1 MKKIII
7 EIAAAFGVV
16 IFLLFSGVMI
26 KSNVLAVNVYRVTG
40 TQLEDTVICSGK
52 IEYTETNRVSPAA
65 NGIVQEVF
73 VERGDTVKKGDKLFS
88 MLANISAENVRG
100 ADKATL
106 ANVVNNN
113 SMNVEA
119 PVSGTVL
126 SVDIKSEDAIAG
138 GATAI
143 TIVNSNNLCV
153 NVPINEN
160 KISKIKT
167 GQPVKITGTAFEN
180 HNYSGKVTSIDSI
193 AKQVVTTTGKE
204 TAVDVKISI
213 ENPNQ
218 LIKQGYTAKC
228 TITTNIKNNGIIIP
242 YETVEMDS
250 ENSGTVYTFNSGRA
264 QKQSVKIGNEYEN
277 GVEIISGLNKND
289 LVIEAPEKIGIT
301 GSVRVNKLLEIKK

>member
-7 EIAAAFGVV
+7 EIAATFGVV
-16 IFLLFSGVMI
+16 TFLLFSGVMI
-26 KSNVLAVNVYRVTG
+26 KNNVLAVNVYRVTG

-52 IEYTETNRVSPAA
+52 IEYTETNDVSPAA

-73 VERGDTVKKGDKLFS
+73 VEKGDTVEKGDRLFS
-88 MLANISAENVRG
+88 MIANISAENVKG
-100 ADKATL
+100 ADTASL
-106 ANVVNNN
+106 VNVVNNN

-126 SVDIKSEDAIAG
+126 SVDIKSEDPIASG
-138 GATAI
+138 TTVI
-143 TIVNSNNLCV
+143 TIVNSDNLCV

-167 GQPVKITGTAFEN
+167 GQPVKITGTAFGN
-180 HNYSGKVTSIDSI
+180 HSYSGKVSSIDSI

-204 TAVDVKISI
+204 TAVDVTVSV

-228 TITTNIKNNGIIIP
+228 TITTNTKNNGIIIP

-250 ENSGTVYTFNSGRA
+250 ENSGTVYTFNNGKA
-264 QKQSVKIGNEYEN
+264 QKKSVKIGNEYEN

-289 LVIEAPEKIGIT
+289 LVIEAPEKINDT

>member
-7 EIAAAFGVV
+7 EIAATFGVV
-16 IFLLFSGVMI
+16 TFLLFSGVMI
-26 KSNVLAVNVYRVTG
+26 KNNVLAVNVYRVTG

-52 IEYTETNRVSPAA
+52 IEYTETNDVSPAA

-73 VERGDTVKKGDKLFS
+73 VEKGDTVEKGDRLFS
-88 MLANISAENVRG
+88 MIANISAENVKG
-100 ADKATL
+100 ADTASL
-106 ANVVNNN
+106 VNVVNNN

-126 SVDIKSEDAIAG
+126 SVDIKSEDPIASG
-138 GATAI
+138 TTVI
-143 TIVNSNNLCV
+143 TIVNSDNLCV

-167 GQPVKITGTAFEN
+167 GQPVKITGTAFGN
-180 HNYSGKVTSIDSI
+180 HSYSGKVSSIDSI

-204 TAVDVKISI
+204 TAVDVMVSI

-228 TITTNIKNNGIIIP
+228 TITTNTKNNGIIIP

-250 ENSGTVYTFNSGRA
+250 ENSGTVYTFNNGKA
-264 QKQSVKIGNEYEN
+264 QKKSVKIGNEYEN

-289 LVIEAPEKIGIT
+289 LVIEAPEKINDT

>member
-7 EIAAAFGVV
+7 EIAATFGVV
-16 IFLLFSGVMI
+16 TFLLFSGVMI
-26 KSNVLAVNVYRVTG
+26 KNNVLAVNVYRVTG

-52 IEYTETNRVSPAA
+52 IEYTETNDVSPAA

-73 VERGDTVKKGDKLFS
+73 VEKGDTVEKGDRLVS
-88 MLANISAENVRG
+88 MIANISAENVKG
-100 ADKATL
+100 ADTASL
-106 ANVVNNN
+106 VNVVNNN

-126 SVDIKSEDAIAG
+126 SVDIKSEDPIASG
-138 GATAI
+138 TTVI
-143 TIVNSNNLCV
+143 TIVNSDNLCV

-167 GQPVKITGTAFEN
+167 GQPVKITGTAFGN
-180 HNYSGKVTSIDSI
+180 HSYSGKVSSIDSI

-204 TAVDVKISI
+204 TAVDVTVSI

-228 TITTNIKNNGIIIP
+228 TITTNTKNNGIIIP

-250 ENSGTVYTFNSGRA
+250 ENSGTVYTFNNGKA
-264 QKQSVKIGNEYEN
+264 QKKSVKIGNEYEN

-289 LVIEAPEKIGIT
+289 LVIEAPEKINDT

>member
-7 EIAAAFGVV
+7 EIAATFGVV
-16 IFLLFSGVMI
+16 TFLLFSGVMI
-26 KSNVLAVNVYRVTG
+26 KNNVLAVNVYRVTG

-52 IEYTETNRVSPAA
+52 IEYTETNDVSPAA

-73 VERGDTVKKGDKLFS
+73 VEKGDTVEKGDRLFS
-88 MLANISAENVRG
+88 MIANISAENVKG
-100 ADKATL
+100 ADTASL
-106 ANVVNNN
+106 VNVVNNN

-126 SVDIKSEDAIAG
+126 SVDIKSEDPIASG
-138 GATAI
+138 TTVI
-143 TIVNSNNLCV
+143 TIVNSDNLCV

-167 GQPVKITGTAFEN
+167 GQPVKITGTAFGN
-180 HNYSGKVTSIDSI
+180 KSYSGKVSSIDSI

-204 TAVDVKISI
+204 TAVDVTVSI

-228 TITTNIKNNGIIIP
+228 TITTNTKNNGIIIP

-250 ENSGTVYTFNSGRA
+250 ENSGTVYTFNNGKA
-264 QKQSVKIGNEYEN
+264 QKKSVKIGNEYEN

-289 LVIEAPEKIGIT
+289 LVIEAPEKINDT

>member
-7 EIAAAFGVV
+7 EIAATFGVV
-16 IFLLFSGVMI
+16 TFLLFSGVMI
-26 KSNVLAVNVYRVTG
+26 KNNVLAVNVYRVTG

-52 IEYTETNRVSPAA
+52 IEYTETNDVSPAA

-73 VERGDTVKKGDKLFS
+73 VEKGDTVEKGDRLFS
-88 MLANISAENVRG
+88 MIANISAENVKG
-100 ADKATL
+100 ADTASL
-106 ANVVNNN
+106 VNVVNNN

-126 SVDIKSEDAIAG
+126 SVDIKSEDPIASG
-138 GATAI
+138 TTVI
-143 TIVNSNNLCV
+143 TIVNSDNLCV

-167 GQPVKITGTAFEN
+167 GQPVKITGTAFGN
-180 HNYSGKVTSIDSI
+180 HSYSGKVSSIDSI

-204 TAVDVKISI
+204 TAVDVTVSI

-228 TITTNIKNNGIIIP
+228 TITTNTKNNGIIIP

-250 ENSGTVYTFNSGRA
+250 ENSGTVYTFNNGKA
-264 QKQSVKIGNEYEN
+264 QKKSVKIGNEYEN
-277 GVEIISGLNKND
+277 GVEIISGLTKND
-289 LVIEAPEKIGIT
+289 LVIEAPEKINDT

>member
-7 EIAAAFGVV
+7 EIAATFGVV
-16 IFLLFSGVMI
+16 TFLLFSGVMI
-26 KSNVLAVNVYRVTG
+26 KNNVLAVNVYRVTG

-52 IEYTETNRVSPAA
+52 IEYTETNDVSPAA

-73 VERGDTVKKGDKLFS
+73 VEKGDTVEKGDRLFS
-88 MLANISAENVRG
+88 MIANISAENVKG
-100 ADKATL
+100 ADTASL
-106 ANVVNNN
+106 VNVVNNN

-126 SVDIKSEDAIAG
+126 SVDIKSEDPIASG
-138 GATAI
+138 TTVI
-143 TIVNSNNLCV
+143 TIVNSDNLCV

-167 GQPVKITGTAFEN
+167 GQPVKITGTAFGN
-180 HNYSGKVTSIDSI
+180 HSYSGKVSSIDSI

-204 TAVDVKISI
+204 TAVDVTVSI

-228 TITTNIKNNGIIIP
+228 TITTNTKNNGIIIP

-250 ENSGTVYTFNSGRA
+250 ENSGTVYTFNNGKA
-264 QKQSVKIGNEYEN
+264 QKKSVKIGNEYEN

-289 LVIEAPEKIGIT
+289 LVIEAPEKINDT

>member
-7 EIAAAFGVV
+7 EISAAFGVV

-26 KSNVLAVNVYRVTG
+26 KSNVLAVNVYRVTD

-52 IEYTETNRVSPAA
+52 IEYTETNRVSPAS

-100 ADKATL
+100 ANKATL

-126 SVDIKSEDAIAG
+126 SVDIKSEDAIASG
-138 GATAI
+138 TTAI
-143 TIVNSNNLCV
+143 TIVNSDNLCV

-289 LVIEAPEKIGIT
+289 LVIEEPEKIGNT

>member
-7 EIAAAFGVV
+7 EIAATFGVV
-16 IFLLFSGVMI
+16 TFLLFSGVMI
-26 KSNVLAVNVYRVTG
+26 KNNVLAVNVYRVTG

-52 IEYTETNRVSPAA
+52 IEYTETNDVSPAA

-73 VERGDTVKKGDKLFS
+73 VEKGDTVEKGDRLFS
-88 MLANISAENVRG
+88 MIANISAENVKG
-100 ADKATL
+100 ADTASL

-126 SVDIKSEDAIAG
+126 SVDIKSEDPIASG
-138 GATAI
+138 TTVI
-143 TIVNSNNLCV
+143 TIVNSDNLCV

-167 GQPVKITGTAFEN
+167 GQPVKITGTAFGN
-180 HNYSGKVTSIDSI
+180 HSYSGKVSSIDSI

-204 TAVDVKISI
+204 TAVDVTVSI

-228 TITTNIKNNGIIIP
+228 TITTNTKNNGIIIP

-250 ENSGTVYTFNSGRA
+250 ENSGTVYTFNNGKA
-264 QKQSVKIGNEYEN
+264 QKKSVKIGNEYEN

-289 LVIEAPEKIGIT
+289 LVIEAPEKINDT